1 MEYRYLTSKKIEKF
15 FDETDLSVGEILRT
29 ITQEKFS
36 GLKIENRNIFTEKS
50 DVEWYSII
58 ERAYEYERED

>member
-1 MEYRYLTSKKIEKF
+1 MDYKYLTSKKVEKF

-50 DVEWYSII
+50 DEEWYSII